1 LPAPRHRLYP
11 YCEAAPDQNRAMNY
25 QRANLPAER
34 DAKAGSLVPSPQAP
48 PVARDPY
55 ASAVGAYGVETPSDT
70 KLDLFG
76 YVHLLVKHRW
86 MIVSII
92 VAAVALGAVMTLMQ
106 TPLYTSTV
114 RLQIDRNAA
123 QIVKAGDITPER
135 ADDDEFMGTQ
145 FELLRGRAMAE
156 RVASALKLGDDTTFS
171 RPREFSIV
179 GFVEGLFRSAPAPA
193 EQHSNRAENERAA
206 ADIVLANRFVRPV
219 VRSRLVDI
227 SYSDPVPGRAQRI
240 AAAYADAFIA
250 SNLDKRFEA
259 NSYAKVFLE
268 DQLQQLKLRLEQSEK
283 ALLDFG
289 QKEEIVE
296 THDKASIAEM
306 NLASANAALGTLI
319 AERIKNEQ
327 QWKQLEP
334 ATAINLQQ
342 LLSNP
347 VIEALRTK
355 RSSLVTE
362 YQQKLGTFKPNYPA
376 MIELNNQIAE
386 IDRQLVTEVN
396 TLKDSYKATYQ
407 ASLDQENEMKARIE
421 TLKQQVLDLQKRLI
435 KYNILKREVDT
446 SQSLYD
452 GLLQRFKEVDVAAGV
467 GANNLFIVDKAS
479 SPGAPSSPKMLRALL
494 ISFVLGLAVALGAA
508 FLLERLDDTLRS
520 PEDVERTLGYATLG
534 IIPKIRSGMSLEAEL
549 ADPRSQVSEAY
560 RSLCTALQFST
571 DQGLPK
577 TLLVTSAGPGEGKST
592 TSATL
597 ARHFANI
604 GLKVLLVDADLRKP
618 TLHTKLRRDNESG
631 LTNCLTGASTP
642 PELLQK
648 TDVPNLAFLA
658 SGPLPPNAADL
669 LGSSRFLSF
678 LSVGSQVF
686 DLIVVDSPP
695 VMGLADAPL
704 LSTAVTATIFVVGAG
719 LMRTR
724 LIRDAVKRLHLARA
738 SVIGTVI
745 TRFDTRSSYGYG
757 YGYGGY
763 GYGGYYGAGRG
774 ADRSITT
781 AKVPELTGAQA
792 EG

>member
-1 LPAPRHRLYP
+1 
-11 YCEAAPDQNRAMNY
+11 MNY
-25 QRANLPAER
+25 HRANLPGEPE
-34 DAKAGSLVPSPQAP
+34 AKGGGLVPSPQAP

-55 ASAVGAYGVETPSDT
+55 ASAVGAYGVETPSDF
-70 KLDLFG
+70 KHDLFR
-76 YVHLLVKHRW
+76 YVHLLIKHRW
-86 MIVSII
+86 VIVSI
-92 VAAVALGAVMTLMQ
+92 VAAAVALGAVMTLMQ

-123 QIVKAGDITPER
+123 QIVKTGDITPER

-145 FELLRGRAMAE
+145 YELLRGPAMAE
-156 RVASALKLGDDTTFS
+156 RVASALKLGDDSTFF
-171 RPREFSIV
+171 RPREFSII
-179 GFVEGLFRSAPAPA
+179 GFVEGVFRSAPVPA
-193 EQHSNRAENERAA
+193 EQHSNRADNESAA
-206 ADIVLANRFVRPV
+206 AEIVLANRFVRPV

-227 SYSDPVPGRAQRI
+227 SYSDPQPERAQRI

-289 QKEEIVE
+289 QKEEIVQ
-296 THDKASIAEM
+296 TNDKASIAES
-306 NLASANAALGTLI
+306 NLEAANTALGTVI

-327 QWKQLEP
+327 QWKQLES
-334 ATAINLQQ
+334 ATAINLPQ
-342 LLSNP
+342 LLSNKY
-347 VIEALRTK
+347 IEDLRFK
-355 RSSLVTE
+355 RGELVTQ
-362 YQQKLGTFKPNYPA
+362 YQQKLGTFKPNYPD
-376 MIELNNQIAE
+376 MVQLNNQIAE
-386 IDRQLVTEVN
+386 IDRLLAIEVN
-396 TLKDSYKATYQ
+396 TLKDSFKAAYQ
-407 ASLDQENEMKARIE
+407 SSLDQENEMKARIE
-421 TLKQQVLDLQKRLI
+421 SLKQQVLDLQKRLI

-446 SQSLYD
+446 NQSLYD
-452 GLLQRFKEVDVAAGV
+452 GLLQRYKEVDVAGGV
-467 GANNLFIVDKAS
+467 GANNVFIVDKAS
-479 SPGAPSSPKMLRALL
+479 LPAAPSSPRMSRALL
-494 ISFVLGLAVALGAA
+494 ISFVLGLAVALGVA
-508 FLLERLDDTLRS
+508 FLLEHLDDTLRS
-520 PEDVERTLGYATLG
+520 AEEVERALGYATLG

-549 ADPRSQVSEAY
+549 ADPRSHVSEAY

-592 TSATL
+592 TSLTL
-597 ARHFANI
+597 ARHFANV

-618 TLHTKLRRDNESG
+618 TLHTKLKRDNESG

-642 PELLQK
+642 PEVLQK
-648 TDVPNLAFLA
+648 TEVPNLAFLA

-719 LMRTR
+719 QVRTR
-724 LIRDAVKRLHLARA
+724 LIRDAVKRLQLARA

-745 TRFDTRSSYGYG
+745 TRFDARSSYGYG

-763 GYGGYYGAGRG
+763 GYSGYYGADPS

-781 AKVPELTGAQA
+781 AGVPELTRAQA